1 MDIAYHI
8 MEVLIVY
15 ADKLLVMGS
24 SKNTCVFNF
33 AILLKWWKVDVR
45 ILYTVNHKKR
55 DILFLTIT
63 LAKHNQF
70 L

>member
-45 ILYTVNHKKR
+45 ILYTV
-55 DILFLTIT
+55 
-63 LAKHNQF
+63 
-70 L
+70 